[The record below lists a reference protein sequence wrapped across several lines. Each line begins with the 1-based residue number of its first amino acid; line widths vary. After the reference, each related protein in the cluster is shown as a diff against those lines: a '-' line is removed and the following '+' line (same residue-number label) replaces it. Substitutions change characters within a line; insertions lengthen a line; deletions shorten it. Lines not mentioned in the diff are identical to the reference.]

1 MDRIEIGMSRKH
13 FLRIADE
20 ARVEFEA
27 PDTAPRGTAE
37 YQFMARDSLSGD
49 QVVVRFSND
58 DMERDE
64 ITDEIYVE
72 VD

>member
-1 MDRIEIGMSRKH
+1 MDRIEIGMSRKR
-13 FLRIADE
+13 FLQIADE

-27 PDTAPRGTAE
+27 PDTSPAGTAE
-37 YQFMARDSLSGD
+37 YQFMARDNLSGD

-58 DMERDE
+58 DMERDD